1 MIEEVII
8 STLILGGLY
17 ALLSLGFAM
26 IQGVARIMNFAHGAL
41 YMVTAYLIIQ
51 FVALGLG
58 ASIIVSS
65 IAIIIIT
72 LILYRLFIGPMREKE
87 SEAALVTLA
96 LAMIFQEVVK
106 LVWGPEFKSVPSLVS
121 GYVTILG
128 VRVVNQ
134 KLLALVAAAGFFLLL
149 WVFVSRSK
157 RGKGIRAVAQN
168 MEVARLVGVNVRQVF
183 MISMGISAF
192 LAGLA
197 AIFFAPLNV
206 ISPTEWTILFQAFP
220 VLVLGG
226 MGNLKGAFVAS
237 FLIAFIEKV
246 VEFYIAGG
254 YAMEI
259 VTFAIMAVI
268 LFVRPTGL
276 FGKKM
281 SAGGTGL
288 L

>member
-41 YMVTAYLIIQ
+41 YMLTAYLIIS
-51 FVALGLG
+51 FVPLGLG
-58 ASIIVSS
+58 ASIIVSL
-65 IAIIIIT
+65 IT
-72 LILYRLFIGPMREKE
+72 IVIVALILYRLFIGPMREKE

-96 LAMIFQEVVK
+96 LALIFQEVVK

-134 KLLALVAAAGFFLLL
+134 KLLALAAAVVLFLVL
-149 WVFVSRSK
+149 WVFVTRTK
-157 RGKGIRAVAQN
+157 QGKGIRAVAQN
-168 MEVARLVGVNVRQVF
+168 MEVARLVGVNVRRVF
-183 MISMGISAF
+183 MISMGISAL

-197 AIFFAPLNV
+197 AVFFAPLGV
-206 ISPTEWTILFQAFP
+206 VSPTAWTILFQVFP

-226 MGNLKGAFVAS
+226 LGNLKGAFVAS
-237 FLIAFIEKV
+237 FIIAFIEKV

-259 VTFAIMAVI
+259 VTFAIMAAI
-268 LFVRPTGL
+268 LFVKPTGL
-276 FGKKM
+276 FGKKLG
-281 SAGGTGL
+281 AGDTGV
-288 L
+288 

>member
-1 MIEEVII
+1 MFEEVII

-41 YMVTAYLIIQ
+41 YMVTAYLLIQ
-51 FVALGLG
+51 FAFLGMG
-58 ASIIVSS
+58 ASIVISGVAIV
-65 IAIIIIT
+65 ILT

-87 SEAALVTLA
+87 SEAALITLA

-106 LVWGPEFKSVPSLVS
+106 LIWGPEFKSVPYLVS

-134 KLLALVAAAGFFLLL
+134 KLLALVFASLFFVLL
-149 WVFVSRSK
+149 WGFVTYTK

-168 MEVARLVGVNVRQVF
+168 MEVARLVGVNVREVF
-183 MISMGISAF
+183 MISMGVSAVF
-192 LAGLA
+192 AALA
-197 AIFFAPLNV
+197 AVFFAPLDV
-206 ISPTEWTILFQAFP
+206 ISPTQWTILFQAFP

-226 MGNLKGAFVAS
+226 LGNLKGAFIAS
-237 FLIAFIEKV
+237 FVIAFIEKV
-246 VEFYIAGG
+246 IEFYVAGG

-259 VTFAIMAVI
+259 VTFTIMAVI
-268 LFVRPTGL
+268 LLIKPTGL
-276 FGKKM
+276 FGKKLVT
-281 SAGGTGL
+281 GGTGV
-288 L
+288 

>member
-1 MIEEVII
+1 
-8 STLILGGLY
+8 
-17 ALLSLGFAM
+17 
-26 IQGVARIMNFAHGAL
+26 
-41 YMVTAYLIIQ
+41 
-51 FVALGLG
+51 
-58 ASIIVSS
+58 
-65 IAIIIIT
+65 
-72 LILYRLFIGPMREKE
+72 
-87 SEAALVTLA
+87 
-96 LAMIFQEVVK
+96 MIFQEVVK

-134 KLLALVAAAGFFLLL
+134 KLLSLVAAAFFFSLLF
-149 WVFVSRSK
+149 VFVTWTK

-192 LAGLA
+192 LAALA

-206 ISPTEWTILFQAFP
+206 ISPVEWTILFQAFP

-276 FGKKM
+276 FGKKLG
-281 SAGGTGL
+281 SGGPAF
-288 L
+288 

>member
-1 MIEEVII
+1 LIEEVII

-41 YMVTAYLIIQ
+41 YMLTAYLIIS
-51 FVALGLG
+51 FVPLGLG
-58 ASIIVSS
+58 ASIIVSL
-65 IAIIIIT
+65 IT
-72 LILYRLFIGPMREKE
+72 IVIVALILYRLFIGPMREKE

-96 LAMIFQEVVK
+96 LALIFQEVVK

-134 KLLALVAAAGFFLLL
+134 KLLALAAAVVLFLVL
-149 WVFVSRSK
+149 WVFVTRTK
-157 RGKGIRAVAQN
+157 QGKGIRAVAQN
-168 MEVARLVGVNVRQVF
+168 MEVARLVGVNVRRVF
-183 MISMGISAF
+183 MISMGISAL

-197 AIFFAPLNV
+197 AVFFAPLGV
-206 ISPTEWTILFQAFP
+206 VSPTAWTILFQVFP

-226 MGNLKGAFVAS
+226 LGNLKGAFVAS
-237 FLIAFIEKV
+237 FVIAFIEKV

-259 VTFAIMAVI
+259 VTFAIMAAI
-268 LFVRPTGL
+268 LFVKPTGL
-276 FGKKM
+276 FGKKL
-281 SAGGTGL
+281 GVGDTGV
-288 L
+288 